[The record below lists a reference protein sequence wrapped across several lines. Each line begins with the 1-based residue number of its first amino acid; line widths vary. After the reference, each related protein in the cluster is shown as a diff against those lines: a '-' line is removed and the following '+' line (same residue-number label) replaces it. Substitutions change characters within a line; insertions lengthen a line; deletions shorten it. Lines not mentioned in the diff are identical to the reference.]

1 MTPPPPPAAPSL
13 AADRRTA
20 LKLGALGLAGLA
32 TPLAAQAGARG
43 FTHGVASGEPGAH
56 QVLLW
61 TRFVA
66 ADEARLS
73 WEVAEDIGFAR
84 LAASGEALAS
94 PARDCCAKA
103 MATGLQPGRWYYYRF
118 IAPSGAVSQIGRT
131 RTLPVG
137 KVAKFRL
144 AVFTCSNFAFGWFNA
159 YAHAAEAGD
168 FDLAVHLGD
177 YYYEYQRGVYP
188 GAEQALAG
196 RDLWPAGEAVALA
209 DYRLRHATY
218 RADPD
223 LQRLHQILPMLVM
236 WDDHEI
242 ANDTWKDGAENHQPD
257 TEGEWAIRKAA
268 SERAWREWLP
278 VSDEDWASYEI
289 GDLATLFRLET
300 RRVARTRPLDLLGT
314 VKGVAPDS
322 VAETYAAF
330 RDGVWRDPSRQL
342 LGEAQEAWL
351 ARQLKASVKARK
363 PWQVLAQQIVMGEL
377 VTPDMVIAGLP
388 AKTPDW
394 LRQRLQATVAAGHAG
409 LPFNM
414 DAWDG
419 YPAARDRLY
428 QASLAADAN
437 LLVLAGDS
445 HNAWAF
451 DLDRKGTRVG
461 VELGAH
467 SVTSPGAEAT
477 LAWTRPE
484 TLARALVQRNPQ
496 LKWCDTAQRG
506 YLAVELAPSRATG
519 EFRFLSS
526 VRQRGTQLAGVQRM
540 SVLAGQR
547 KFMTP

>member
-1 MTPPPPPAAPSL
+1 MSLPPPAESRL
-13 AADRRTA
+13 LADRRTA
-20 LKLGALGLAGLA
+20 LKLSALGLVGLA
-32 TPLAAQAGARG
+32 SPLSAQDGARG
-43 FTHGVASGEPGAH
+43 FTHGVASGEPGPH

-61 TRFVA
+61 TRHVSSS
-66 ADEARLS
+66 DTTLS
-73 WEVAEDIGFAR
+73 WEVAEDLGFAHI
-84 LAASGEALAS
+84 AASGEALAA

-103 MATGLQPGRWYYYRF
+103 MATGLRPGRWYYYRF
-118 IAPSGAVSQIGRT
+118 IAPSGAISQIGRT

-144 AVFTCSNFAFGWFNA
+144 AVFTCANFAFGWFNA

-188 GAEQALAG
+188 GAEQAMAE
-196 RDLWPAGEAVALA
+196 RTLWPANEAVALA
-209 DYRLRHATY
+209 DYRQRHATY

-278 VSDEDWASYEI
+278 VSDEDWASYDI
-289 GDLATLFRLET
+289 GDLATLFRLES
-300 RRVARTRPLDLLGT
+300 RHVARTKQFDLIEA
-314 VKGVAPDS
+314 VNGVAPDQ
-322 VAETYAAF
+322 VASTYAAF
-330 RDGVWRDPSRQL
+330 RDGAWRDPARQL
-342 LGEAQEAWL
+342 LGTTQEAWL
-351 ARQLKASVKARK
+351 ARQLKASAKARK
-363 PWQVLAQQIVMGEL
+363 RWQILAQQVVMGEL
-377 VTPDMVIAGLP
+377 LMPDLVTEGLP

-394 LRQRLQATVAAGHAG
+394 LRRRLQSTIAASHAG
-409 LPFNM
+409 VPFNM

-451 DLDRKGTRVG
+451 DLDRNGTRVG

-467 SVTSPGAEAT
+467 SVTSPGAEDA
-477 LAWTRPE
+477 LGWLRPDA
-484 TLARALVQRNPQ
+484 LARALTQRNPQ

-506 YLAVELAPSRATG
+506 YLAVELSPNQAIG
-519 EFRFLSS
+519 EFRFLHN
-526 VRQRGTQLAGVQRM
+526 VRQKGTQLAGVQRM
-540 SVLAGQR
+540 TVLAGHR
-547 KFMTP
+547 KFVAI

>member
-1 MTPPPPPAAPSL
+1 MTPPPPPVAPSL
-13 AADRRTA
+13 VADRRTA

-32 TPLAAQAGARG
+32 APLGAQAGARG
-43 FTHGVASGEPGAH
+43 FTHGVASGEPGPT

-61 TRFVA
+61 TRFVG
-66 ADEARLS
+66 ADESKLG
-73 WEVAEDIGFAR
+73 WEVAEDISFAEI
-84 LAASGEALAS
+84 AASGEALAS

-103 MATGLQPGRWYYYRF
+103 MATGLRPGRWYYYRF
-118 IAPSGAVSQIGRT
+118 VAPSGEMSQIGRT

-144 AVFTCSNFAFGWFNA
+144 AVFTCANFAYGWFNA

-177 YYYEYQRGVYP
+177 YYYEYQRGEYP
-188 GAEQALAG
+188 SAKQALAG
-196 RDLWPAGEAVALA
+196 RELWPASEAVALA

-236 WDDHEI
+236 WDDHEV

-257 TEGEWAIRKAA
+257 REGDWAVRKAA

-278 VSDEDWASYEI
+278 VSDQDWASYEI

-300 RRVARTRPLDLLGT
+300 RHVARTKQLDLLG
-314 VKGVAPDS
+314 VIKGVPPEQAAAS
-322 VAETYAAF
+322 YAAF
-330 RDGVWRDPSRQL
+330 RDGAWRDPSRQL

-351 ARQLKASVKARK
+351 GRQLKASVKARK
-363 PWQVLAQQIVMGEL
+363 PWQILAQQVVMGEL
-377 VTPDMVIAGLP
+377 ATPDMIIEGLSP
-388 AKTPDW
+388 KTPDW
-394 LRQRLQATVAAGHAG
+394 LRQRLQASVAASHAG

-467 SVTSPGAEAT
+467 SVTSPGAEESVSSH
-477 LAWTRPE
+477 RPDE
-484 TLARALVQRNPQ
+484 LARALVQRNPQ

-540 SVLAGQR
+540 TVLAGQR
-547 KFMTP
+547 KFVPT